1 MTDKKAKTVLDG
13 SIKIMN
19 ETNRKPNKL
28 CVDQGRETYNKL
40 IKNVLDGNDI
50 LMYPT
55 YTEGKSTIAEN
66 FIRTILKSKTY
77 KIMAANDSKSYL
89 YYLEKLVDEYN
100 NTYHRSIDKKPIHAD
115 YSALSEEVEI

>member
-1 MTDKKAKTVLDG
+1 
-13 SIKIMN
+13 
-19 ETNRKPNKL
+19 
-28 CVDQGRETYNKL
+28 
-40 IKNVLDGNDI
+40 
-50 LMYPT
+50 MYPT

-77 KIMAANDSKSYL
+77 KIMAANDIKSYL